1 MMHPLLNNGP
11 GLFKEDLEAHL
22 DTNLVNDISGHDK
35 IPRVG
40 RSKMM
45 LCNYGFTGK
54 LNVSLAV
61 APPTAVSMWARVVTL
76 GQLIECNLI
85 EVFTSLYSL
94 YRDLQ
99 DS

>member
-1 MMHPLLNNGP
+1 MIMTPKTP
-11 GLFKEDLEAHL
+11 K
-22 DTNLVNDISGHDK
+22 
-35 IPRVG
+35 VG

-45 LCNYGFTGK
+45 LCNYGFRGK
-54 LNVSLAV
+54 LNVSLDV
-61 APPTAVSMWARVVTL
+61 IGCGPTAVSMWARVVTL

-85 EVFTSLYSL
+85 EIFTSLYSL